1 MAQIYPQETSH
12 VTIQQPIQNTNPFK
26 TMNNEWHV
34 GLYNCFDDMS
44 QCNINVS
51 YENFINN

>member
-26 TMNNEWHV
+26 AMNNEWHV
-34 GLYNCFDDMS
+34 GLYDCFDDIS

-51 YENFINN
+51 YENLINN